1 MHQSPTSRRARLLQ
15 GVIHLASLAPLFA
28 TIWAGL
34 HGDLTANPIQAIIQR
49 TGKYAL
55 IFLAASLACAPLSSI
70 FGLRAAIRW
79 RRPLGLYAF
88 MYAALHFGVFVAVD
102 YGFDLVLL
110 REAIFE
116 KRFAL
121 VGFAAGLVLLALAI
135 TSTRGWARRL
145 GRRWE
150 QLHRLVYVA
159 GLLAVIHYAWAVK
172 ADIRQPL
179 AWGAV
184 IILLL
189 ILRLPP
195 VRHGAARLL
204 GRR

>member
-15 GVIHLASLAPLFA
+15 GVIHLASLAPLAA

-49 TGKYAL
+49 AGRYAL
-55 IFLAASLACAPLSSI
+55 ILLTASLACAPLSSI
-70 FGLRAAIRW
+70 FELRVAIRW

-184 IILLL
+184 IVLLL

-195 VRHGAARLL
+195 VRH
-204 GRR
+204 